1 MSGPSL
7 PEPSRP
13 AHPEPIPSEDER
25 QQVIDRIQQALAED
39 QIEFN
44 ELDQRFAAVYAATTR
59 AELLQVVSDLPAPRL
74 PPPPVTA
81 RHPAPSSQFSL
92 IGDVE
97 VGGWVTMD
105 ETLTMTSL
113 IGDATIDLS
122 SASFGPDGL
131 VVTARSLVGD
141 VKVIVPD
148 GARVQIDAFMLVGDK
163 RQNLSPPIDGG
174 PLIRINVLN
183 LIGDVKVYSLSLV
196 PEGRLRQLWSKFR
209 AR

>member
-1 MSGPSL
+1 M
-7 PEPSRP
+7 
-13 AHPEPIPSEDER
+13 
-25 QQVIDRIQQALAED
+25 IDRIQQALAED
-39 QIEFN
+39 HIEFH
-44 ELDQRFAAVYAATTR
+44 ELDDRFAAVYAATTR
-59 AELLQVVSDLPAPRL
+59 DELQRAASDLPAPRL

-81 RHPAPSSQFSL
+81 RHLAPSSQFSL

-97 VGGWVTMD
+97 VGGWVTMG
-105 ETLTMTSL
+105 ETLTVNSL
-113 IGDATIDLS
+113 IGDAIVDLS
-122 SASFGPDGL
+122 SAGFGPDGL

-163 RQNLSPPIDGG
+163 RQRLSPPIEGG
-174 PLIRINVLN
+174 PLIRINALN

-196 PEGRLRQLWSKFR
+196 PEGRLRQLWTKFR